1 MTKRE
6 AEERRLEKRARKIG
20 RLDTRLLGDRGWAWM
35 AMLWVRGKGF
45 DRVSGSG
52 PTRLAALRDLLRRVD
67 RFADKVVKSRE
78 GE

>member
-20 RLDTRLLGDRGWAWM
+20 KLHVGCYSDEDSWSGELSGQW
-35 AMLWVRGKGF
+35 F
-45 DRVSGSG
+45 DVYVENA
-52 PTRLAALRDLLRRVD
+52 PTRLAALRDLLRRCD
-67 RFADKVVKSRE
+67 RFADKVVASRE